1 MLPEEIIEAVNAKK
15 FRIYAVSRIEQ
26 AIEIMM
32 NHPAGTRRKSGEFA
46 PDTVFSKVQTNLDV
60 LHEASRMK

>member
-1 MLPEEIIEAVNAKK
+1 MLPEEIIKAVNAKK

-32 NHPAGTRRKSGEFA
+32 NHPAGIHRKSGEFA
-46 PDTVFSKVQTNLDV
+46 PGSVFAKVQANLDV